1 MAAQIQFLRGV
12 KPESLAG
19 LDSNAIYFFTDTQEI
34 YMGGKIYGVNPATIS
49 ALDSAIEALEAV
61 DLTHDNKL
69 KALEEWMATAKGEIS
84 TIQGDYLKNAD
95 KTALEGKIA
104 TAQGAAEAAQNA
116 ADAAQDAA
124 DAAQDAA
131 DAAQGEVD
139 TLEGVVE
146 ALAGKVG
153 EVPEN
158 QTVMGIITNIQEN
171 AYDDTAVRGL
181 ITANANAIAAET
193 KNREDADTALDERLD
208 AVEAFFELA
217 EGEKLDAALD
227 TLKEIQDF
235 INGEA
240 SAADQMVKDIA
251 ENASNIS
258 KEVNARE
265 QAVKN
270 LDAADEALD
279 ERLKA
284 VEAELAGEGEG
295 TVADQIAAAVAGEAT
310 LRQNA
315 DNALGERIDGVEG
328 DLADAVE
335 ELEGAIADA
344 QEAAEAAAAA
354 DATTKANAAEKNAK
368 DYADGLAGNYAT
380 AAQGAKADT
389 AVQEITT
396 GTANGTI
403 AVDGEDVAVKGLG
416 TAAYQNVDAFDA
428 KGAASDAL
436 DAAKNYTDTCLTWGV
451 I

>member
-69 KALEEWMATAKGEIS
+69 KALEEWMATAKGEIAGLIADHL
-84 TIQGDYLKNAD
+84 TAAD

-104 TAQGAAEAAQNA
+104 TAQGAAEAAQGTANTAVANA
-116 ADAAQDAA
+116 ATAQAAAE
-124 DAAQDAA
+124 
-131 DAAQGEVD
+131 AAQGAADDAQDDVD
-139 TLEGVVE
+139 
-146 ALAGKVG
+146 ALAGLVG

-158 QTVMGIITNIQEN
+158 QTVMGIITNIQES
-171 AYDDTAVRGL
+171 AYDDTAIRGL
-181 ITANANAIAAET
+181 IKDNADAIAAEI
-193 KNREDADTALDERLD
+193 KDRGDADAALDERLD
-208 AVEAFFELA
+208 AVETFFELA

-235 INGEA
+235 ITGEA

-251 ENASNIS
+251 ANTKAIE
-258 KEVNARE
+258 
-265 QAVKN
+265 
-270 LDAADEALD
+270 DEATARKDADDALD
-279 ERLKA
+279 LR
-284 VEAELAGEGEG
+284 VDELEKLLGDGEGS
-295 TVADQIAAAVAGEAT
+295 VADQIADAVAGETT
-310 LRQNA
+310 LRENA
-315 DNALGERIDGVEG
+315 DKALGERIDGVEG
-328 DLADAVE
+328 DLADAVDA
-335 ELEGAIADA
+335 LEGAIADA
-344 QEAAEAAAAA
+344 QAAAEAAAAT
-354 DATTKANAAEKNAK
+354 DATNKANAAEENAK
-368 DYADGLAGNYAT
+368 DYADGLADNYAT
-380 AAQGAKADT
+380 AAQGAKADS
-389 AVQEITT
+389 AVQSVVT

-436 DAAKNYTDTCLTWGV
+436 DAAKDYTDACLTWGV

>member
-1 MAAQIQFLRGV
+1 MAAQIQFLRGI

-69 KALEEWMATAKGEIS
+69 KALEEWMGTAKGEIS
-84 TIQGDYLKNAD
+84 AIQGDYLKNAD

-116 ADAAQDAA
+116 AEAAQNAA

-139 TLEGVVE
+139 ALEGVVE

-158 QTVMGIITNIQEN
+158 QTVMDIITNIQEN

-251 ENASNIS
+251 ANADAIAAEA
-258 KEVNARE
+258 KTRE
-265 QAVKN
+265 DADKA
-270 LDAADEALD
+270 LAAADAALDLRVDELEKLLGD
-279 ERLKA
+279 
-284 VEAELAGEGEG
+284 GEGS
-295 TVADQIAAAVAGEAT
+295 VADQIADAVAGEAT
-310 LRQNA
+310 LRENA
-315 DNALGERIDGVEG
+315 DKALGLRVDGVV
-328 DLADAVE
+328 DSLADAVE
-335 ELEGAIADA
+335 ELEGAISDA
-344 QEAAEAAAAA
+344 QAAAEATAAA
-354 DATTKANAAEKNAK
+354 DATSKANAAEKNAK

-436 DAAKNYTDTCLTWGV
+436 DAAKSYTDTCLTWGV

>member
-84 TIQGDYLKNAD
+84 AIQGDYLKNAD

-139 TLEGVVE
+139 ALEDVVE
-146 ALAGKVG
+146 ALDGKVG

-158 QTVMGIITNIQEN
+158 QTVMGIIANIQEN

-251 ENASNIS
+251 ANADAIAAEA
-258 KEVNARE
+258 KTRE
-265 QAVKN
+265 DADKA
-270 LDAADEALD
+270 LAAADEALD
-279 ERLKA
+279 LR
-284 VEAELAGEGEG
+284 VDELEKLLGNGEGS
-295 TVADQIAAAVAGEAT
+295 VADQIADAVAAEAL
-310 LRQNA
+310 LRENA
-315 DNALGERIDGVEG
+315 DKALGERIDGVVDG
-328 DLADAVE
+328 LADAVE

-344 QEAAEAAAAA
+344 QEAAEAAAAT